1 MPPQPIT
8 PPPADDADAPVTAAE
23 AAAAPPSRANSALVQ
38 MGVDPSLVAM
48 LDDSRRVHH
57 ELSQTA
63 LNETARLGDAREQVL
78 VTPFTRPE
86 VPDLPMAPKPPEQ
99 ELPGNGLRVYGQFLP
114 VLATLGGMF
123 VQRDATA
130 ALRVGTAAMR
140 AARANDQAE
149 LELQNQH
156 WEQQMER
163 IVSDR
168 ESMLQQYQAALSD
181 SNLDLSQRT
190 ALLQALAAQE
200 NNIMMRT
207 RISMGDLSGVAEM
220 VNTQVRA
227 VEALRTQMRA
237 DQALNETQRHNLAME
252 QRGGGRGAGTVS
264 AEARGRIAL
273 TYDAAVGA
281 AHYLDQADT
290 ESNNRGETVLGSHG
304 FARAVEGIP
313 IYGET
318 WAGMLGDEDYQRY
331 VSASSA
337 FESAMLPILS
347 GAAVTESEARRL
359 IRATLPQLRDDYTT
373 LQDKAR
379 RRRQMLNGAAA
390 ISGRE
395 IPFPDDQTMDL
406 MSLGGGPAPGEG
418 ANNRRD
424 AGRDIP
430 QAAIDYLRANP
441 SLADQFEEEYGLEPG
456 DAQNYLQE

>member
-1 MPPQPIT
+1 MPPQSIT
-8 PPPADDADAPVTAAE
+8 PPPADDAEAPATAAE

-63 LNETARLGDAREQVL
+63 LDETERLGDAREQVL
-78 VTPFTRPE
+78 AAPFTRPE

-181 SNLDLSQRT
+181 ANLDLSQRT
-190 ALLQALAAQE
+190 AILQALAAQE

-220 VNTQVRA
+220 VNTQMRA

-252 QRGGGRGAGTVS
+252 QRGGRGGALAS
-264 AEARGRIAL
+264 PEARSRIAL
-273 TYDAAVGA
+273 TYEPALEAAA
-281 AHYLDQADT
+281 YLDRADSDAR
-290 ESNNRGETVLGSHG
+290 EAGETVLSRNAA
-304 FARAVEGIP
+304 ARAAEAIP
-313 IYGET
+313 FDGGSAARLIG
-318 WAGMLGDEDYQRY
+318 GEDYQRY
-331 VSASSA
+331 VSAASA
-337 FESAMLPILS
+337 FESSILPILS

-359 IRATLPQLRDDYTT
+359 IRAVLPQLNDSAET
-373 LQDKAR
+373 LADKAR
-379 RRRQMLNGAAA
+379 RRHQMLNGAALVG
-390 ISGRE
+390 GRE
-395 IPFPDDQTMDL
+395 LPFPNESVDPIMLQNQPSSAPQSG
-406 MSLGGGPAPGEG
+406 SLPQQGDEADGYRYIGPNSSDPA
-418 ANNRRD
+418 D
-424 AGRDIP
+424 
-430 QAAIDYLRANP
+430 RANP
-441 SLADQFEEEYGLEPG
+441 NNWEPV
-456 DAQNYLQE
+456 E